1 MNNNIFE
8 KPKSLEKK
16 NDEYPKLIR
25 DGIPE
30 IIEKDCGQKP
40 EMRTLEEEE
49 FKIYLL
55 KKMTEE
61 AAELQETKDREHLAE
76 EMADILELI
85 DEILAVN
92 NLSLEEI
99 RKIQKEKAEK
109 RGGFK
114 KRILM
119 LKKTRF

>member
-1 MNNNIFE
+1 MNNNVFE
-8 KPKSLEKK
+8 NPKSPEKK

-30 IIEKDCGQKP
+30 IIEKDTGQKP
-40 EMRTLEEEE
+40 EMRTLNEEE
-49 FKIYLL
+49 FKKYLL
-55 KKMTEE
+55 KKIAEE
-61 AAELQETKDREHLAE
+61 AEELQEAKDKEHLAE
-76 EMADILELI
+76 EVADILELI
-85 DEILAVN
+85 DEIMAVN
-92 NLSLEEI
+92 GLNLEEI

-119 LKKTRF
+119 LKKE

>member
-1 MNNNIFE
+1 MNNSIFE
-8 KPKSLEKK
+8 NPKSPEKK

-30 IIEKDCGQKP
+30 IIEKDRGQKP
-40 EMRTLEEEE
+40 ETRTLAEEE
-49 FKIYLL
+49 FKVYLL
-55 KKMTEE
+55 KKLIEE
-61 AAELQETKDREHLAE
+61 AAELQDAKDKEHLAE

-92 NLSLEEI
+92 GLNLGEI
-99 RKIQKEKAEK
+99 RKVQKEKAEK

-119 LKKTRF
+119 LKKD

>member
-1 MNNNIFE
+1 MKENPFE
-8 KPKSLEKK
+8 NPKSPEKK

-30 IIEKDCGQKP
+30 IIEKDTGQKP
-40 EMRTLEEEE
+40 ETRILDDEE
-49 FKIYLL
+49 FKGYLL
-55 KKMTEE
+55 KKMAEE
-61 AAELQETKDREHLAE
+61 AAELQDAKDKEHLAE

-92 NLSLEEI
+92 GLNLGEI
-99 RKIQKEKAEK
+99 RKVQKEKAEK

-119 LKKTRF
+119 LKKD